1 MNKFLIMAFCALTL
15 TACQSVH
22 KPPMPKGKWV
32 AVNQTGFIPP
42 NITKYRDDISTLTQD
57 VENQEQEQMGE
68 TP

>member
-1 MNKFLIMAFCALTL
+1 MKAIIFSFVFITLVGCA
-15 TACQSVH
+15 SH
-22 KPPMPKGKWV
+22 KPPMPKGAWV

-42 NITKYRDDISTLTQD
+42 NTTKYRDDVSTLTQD